1 MYSHVQTFAAGVHWA
16 LIPETGLN
24 LSGDEAHMLHY
35 RSAPLQRITLCGE
48 SVALNGK
55 VENEVLAAGWIRD
68 ASVSKI
74 YSKAK
79 AFPV

>member
-1 MYSHVQTFAAGVHWA
+1 VQTFATGVHWA
-16 LIPETGLN
+16 LIPETGLD
-24 LSGDEAHMLHY
+24 LSGDDAHILHY
-35 RSAPLQRITLCGE
+35 RSAALQRIRLCGV

-55 VENEVLAAGWIRD
+55 EENKVLAAGWIRD